1 MQVKKILATVLAAV
15 LVFSSF
21 TVSAA
26 TLSPGINHESTS
38 TSVGGYPQKV
48 NKLSVDL
55 TNPYSKIEY
64 GVSNPLNTLQS
75 VSALSKAHTYDQH
88 HVVGA
93 VNASFFRWEDR
104 FPLYLLAENDRIV
117 NLGNVSTNF
126 NDYMHTP
133 AAFGVT
139 ADKKAKVGKYNLSH
153 TIEHNGA
160 NYSLT
165 SMNRLR
171 DNNESILYTSS
182 WPNDKTRQNQYGI
195 EVVVSGVS
203 KKVDSQLKFGEKV
216 TGTVSAIR
224 PYGQYTSATIP
235 DDGYVISASG
245 TEASK
250 FTSMKVGDSVT
261 LSVDVDSSWKGAQ
274 FMLASGPLLVQ
285 NGRVDMTIDP
295 KSPRVTERTART
307 AVATD
312 ATGNTAYFVTVDG
325 KQSGYSQG
333 MTLTEFANYLVS
345 IGAYN
350 AINLDGGGSTTM
362 VTRNYGATYPTLA
375 NRPSDGSERRVSAIL
390 EAIST
395 APIGTPQH
403 VNVTQTEDGIVAVG
417 ASVGY
422 KVNYVL
428 DQYYNALPID
438 SSKLKLESV
447 SNNVGVIENN
457 KFVGTNAG
465 KGTITA
471 TYETAT
477 ISIPVTVTNSIDRL
491 VATPEKIR
499 LGTGETADFSVRG
512 ISSNQKVIFNPS
524 AVNWTVNGNIGS
536 LNGTT
541 FTSGNIE
548 GSGSIVG
555 TFGSTKVTI
564 PVTVSNQPLVLGT
577 FDSTTG
583 LKAET
588 IRANASIS
596 TDTKLNAHDGNS
608 SLKLNYDFTSYKDDT
623 SAAYVTWTNGLALEG
638 KPDRIGVWVYGD
650 GNNHWLRGSLSD
662 GNGKEVTVDFT
673 NDGGLNWTGWK
684 YVEATVPSN
693 LSAPLKLNKIYV
705 AEPSSAKKNK
715 SSIWF
720 DKLQT
725 VYHDGPTNELAFT
738 SNSNDRVVPANK
750 QFTVTFSQNMNS
762 SLLNTKYVYV
772 EDQYGVRQPVT
783 VAKGS
788 DGTKLIVNAPSAG
801 YQSGKAYRLVVTHFV
816 TNSQGT
822 RMVKDSITKFK
833 VK

>member
-1 MQVKKILATVLAAV
+1 MQIKRIVSMILATV

-26 TLSPGINHESTS
+26 TLSPGISHESSS

-48 NKLSVDL
+48 NKLSIDL
-55 TNPYSKIEY
+55 TNPYSKIKY

-93 VNASFFRWEDR
+93 INASFFRWEDR
-104 FPLYLLAENDRIV
+104 FPIYLLAENDRIV

-126 NDYMHTP
+126 NDFMHTP

-139 ADKKAKVGKYNLSH
+139 ADNKAKVGKYTLSH
-153 TIEHNGA
+153 VVEHNGQRH
-160 NYSLT
+160 SLT
-165 SMNRLR
+165 SMNRYR

-195 EVVVSGVS
+195 EIVVTGVG
-203 KKVDSQLKFGEKV
+203 KDVDSQLKFGEKV
-216 TGTVSAIR
+216 TGKVSGIR
-224 PYGQYTSATIP
+224 PYGQYTSASIP
-235 DDGYVISASG
+235 DDGFVISASG
-245 TEASK
+245 SENSK
-250 FTSMKVGDSVT
+250 FTSMKIGDSVT

-285 NGRVDMTIDP
+285 NGKVDMTIDP

-312 ATGNTAYFVTVDG
+312 ASGNTAYFVTVDG

-362 VTRNYGATYPTLA
+362 VTRKYGATYPTLV

-403 VNVTQTEDGIVAVG
+403 VNVSQTEEGIVAVG
-417 ASVGY
+417 ASVDF

-465 KGTITA
+465 TGTITA
-471 TYETAT
+471 KYDTAT
-477 ISIPVTVTNSIDRL
+477 VSIPVTVTNSIEQL
-491 VATPEKIR
+491 VATPDKIR
-499 LGTGETADFSVRG
+499 VGTGETANFSVRG
-512 ISSNQKVIFNPS
+512 ISRNQKVIFNPS
-524 AVNWTVNGNIGS
+524 AVNWTVNGNIGTV
-536 LNGTT
+536 NGTT
-541 FTSGNIE
+541 FTAGNNE

-555 TFGSTKVTI
+555 TFGSAKVTI
-564 PVTVSNQPLVLGT
+564 PVTVSNAPHVLGT
-577 FDSTTG
+577 FESTAG
-583 LKAET
+583 LKAESA
-588 IRANASIS
+588 RANASIS
-596 TDTKLNAHDGNS
+596 IDSKLNAHDGNT
-608 SLKLNYDFTSYKDDT
+608 SLKLNYDFTGYKDNT

-650 GNNHWLRGSLSD
+650 GNNHWLRGTMSD
-662 GNGKEVTVDFT
+662 ADGKAVTVDFT

-693 LSAPLKLNKIYV
+693 LSAPIKLDRLYV
-705 AEPSSAKKNK
+705 AEPSSAKKNRGA
-715 SSIWF
+715 IWF
-720 DKLQT
+720 DKLQA
-725 VYHDGPTNELAFT
+725 VYHDGATNELAFT
-738 SNSNDRVVPANK
+738 SNSNDRVVDANK
-750 QFTVTFSQNMNS
+750 QFTVTFNQNMNTG
-762 SLLNTKYVYV
+762 LFNTKYVYV

-783 VAKGS
+783 VTRGS
-788 DGTKLIVNAPSAG
+788 DGTKLIVKAPAAG
-801 YQSGKAYRLVVTHFV
+801 YQSGKAYRLVVTHYV
-816 TNSQGT
+816 TNTNGT
-822 RMVKDSITKFK
+822 RMVKDNITKFK
-833 VK
+833 IK